1 MPDDAIGYAFNDKA
15 ATMSITVLNLTEA
28 SALLRTINKRD
39 IKDVRA
45 IDLDLALVLESGH
58 KIIISRGAVAAV
70 NSPQL
75 MLEFADGDVALG
87 DVFEKLNHIEVPADA
102 AVTVTSKEITR
113 YGIKRVVKPKVARN
127 KQDQEADKDKTD
139 EETAASPDTEEAR
152 PAEALAGNDGSG
164 GSRSGDSGGSDITAS
179 KFTSGKGSSSSL
191 AIQDVADAPADIG
204 SSKGGISWPVIAG
217 GLGLLAAAGGGG
229 GGGGG
234 GAAAPGTGSGS
245 GTGAGIAA
253 TLSGAAALGPLN
265 NATITAYDAEG
276 RVIGKAVP
284 VINGRYTL
292 VLDQSGY
299 KGLILL
305 AIRDNTPGLA
315 DNYADEASVRMTDLG
330 NTVLRAV
337 ALADGSNQVINVTAL
352 TELAALK
359 AGLGTGQTN
368 LAAAQVGATT
378 VTGANAAVSN
388 LFKVDIL
395 SGDVAPVTTTDAQG
409 AAVINPAF
417 LQSASVT
424 ARNYGIALKA
434 IANLV
439 QTNKERYADNG
450 EAIRKLADALQFTDG
465 LQSRLKWKDGTTQS
479 DLFGES
485 LNARANDPTSS
496 PKERDDARK
505 LFDQLQKLPNGS
517 SINDFLLDNHIALS
531 DPAIL
536 IKNTTP
542 GGPPWQAPANSGT
555 VILDQEALGNGGLAV
570 RAPPQSKVEVTFIGH
585 DAQGKEVRVK
595 LPVSTADSSGIAVL
609 RPNEAAIELL
619 KQMTREQPVTAQ
631 VAVSDGD
638 NSRSANNLWQGNAD
652 VRIDIKTPPGLTDF
666 ASNKIML
673 ANDSF
678 YTGGEGNDPLRTT
691 PQGNDDLLTSDAS
704 VRVVLGNAIK
714 SSERLQFA
722 VATAKSADG
731 QPIYG
736 NWIDPVGL
744 VVESVDSGGQVHY
757 LARNLVSKDGPVWVK
772 ARVVQIGAQFT
783 NGFGGS
789 RELDTPL
796 QFTLDKT
803 APVKVQ
809 LVMAEN
815 RDDGVSNS
823 DGISSQSQVT
833 LNPVAAFETGAEV
846 HLRLATAVGTSN
858 STLQV
863 VHADDTRTNVEPGTW
878 IQWKAGDRLQLI
890 GESRTFNGKAR
901 LEVRQID
908 QAGNY
913 TDSIQTFI
921 ADRSQVIEQMV
932 PLANRE
938 KAVIEAKA
946 AVVAAVQAAD
956 LATGADKAAKQTALA
971 TARTALQ
978 TAQAAREQALE
989 EARIALTKSDGSTRL
1004 ADLIGK
1010 PVDAAYL
1017 PAILRAV
1024 AATADP
1030 DKVNEAR
1037 GLTDLVDSTVVAAN
1051 QALDKAKVYGD
1062 NDSNP
1067 APTSA
1072 DFEHMG
1078 MAGTDQQGTLTLANA
1093 ALKTLPAARSNSIA
1107 AIRDIVQAAARV
1119 AALADGTAG
1128 NTTDANLPDADT
1140 YATLGVAT
1148 ALTPAAAR
1156 VLGQVIDGKALHE
1169 VATTAMIESLATA
1182 ALRVTQFAAGT
1193 NLASPLT
1200 AQDFSTLGISGV
1212 TTENVGRLAGQL
1224 RAVPQSLIDSGKV
1237 SGVVDTLAEIR
1248 AIVALDL
1255 GTLQTL
1261 MNYAQG
1267 ITPIDPATPTLAEP
1281 TLAQYAHPDLAA
1293 AGAQVTADRLPAINS
1308 ALRGVGVAGVDAWS
1322 KVAGLVKSYTLIL
1335 NAADGAA
1342 SGTPATLPTEADF
1355 QRVGV
1360 KSLQNRF
1367 PSGSGD
1373 AARSNA
1379 VKLLAQAVDRSTAA
1393 EVDTSAELDTLADIA
1408 SRIIRIA
1415 AGQPETVTADEWKRL
1430 HIGRDY
1436 TAEELR
1442 VVLPAIAGTAD
1453 DGSEVNTTATL
1464 AARASNAMGSA
1475 ERIRKYA
1482 GNEPGATEPLLE
1494 DYRNLGI
1501 TGVDD
1506 VLMVASINSVLD
1518 SATISAPDV
1527 HLPGQVQAIVTAYG
1541 RILGQI
1547 GNADGTR
1554 AQPGAPDFEVI
1565 GVTPPQSPASLALLN
1580 SALARG
1586 GKQRADIDTVSELK
1600 DLIRASDTVLHIAA
1614 GNLSDLPGTPATHAA
1629 TLQTLLAKLGVTGL
1643 QPDSMPAVLAVLKAS
1658 ADDGSGV
1665 DTLAKLQTLATS
1677 TSTAQNR
1684 IHAYADDANQP
1695 APVLA
1700 DYTGT
1705 GVTGADMVGVNALNS
1720 LLAGTRIGKA
1730 QVATPEQLQGIVDSF
1745 ARILSEA
1752 NEVSVANLDLVTDAT
1767 PGSDPLLGDYNK
1779 LGLTLWGLTDPAGP
1793 SDKTAEHLSLLNDV
1807 LHRKSRDQVDSLGKL
1822 EALGAAVAL
1831 FIDGQGV
1838 STLDAAGRQKW
1849 AEAAILLGVRNLVT
1863 SGEGENLEA
1872 LIQALRNRTASQIDT
1887 VEEIQALLEG
1897 SNGALDKI
1905 IAYASDS
1912 LLNPA
1917 PTLADY
1923 TATGITAGSGAVAI
1937 NVNNLASINASVAK
1951 LNGPDVNSRSKLRNV
1966 VQAYNLILTAAD
1978 GTAGDGSGNALQA
1991 SHYSTIGVNLA
2002 SLARSSANSAIDAD
2016 KLALLNSVVGAQ
2028 NTVGVSTPERLENLA
2043 ATVSDLIRLA
2053 RESAD
2058 DPLSAQKDSTLSL
2071 VRLQTL
2077 GLGVITNEAT
2087 RSAFL
2092 NAVQFKGNSV
2102 DPATGAPRS
2111 QDNAATHDVSGV
2123 NSVEKLAA
2131 IATSYATLLAWVNNG
2146 GTSAPTQGDYQT
2158 IGIQLP
2164 TTNPTS
2170 ALLLLNSALH
2180 AQPDASRI
2188 NTIAGLN
2195 RMALVVEQLMKAG
2208 SIGPLGGAAEG
2219 SISLTVEDLQWL
2231 GVTGV
2236 TPENLSFVLSK
2247 LQSLTDPGSVLVS
2260 LAALQTLATAA
2271 INAREHLV
2279 KLAQDNTGALATA
2292 AELEAIGLTL
2302 PVNGAGSNAEYL
2314 KLFNDALKS
2323 PAIDGSRAN
2332 TPALLQA
2339 IIGAAQH
2346 VVDSTLDHAPASPTR
2361 PIPADLIALG
2371 LPPGEVASI
2380 PAANM
2385 TLLIDAIT
2393 ARSFSNLGI
2402 DHTGTALAL
2411 PAKLSHLLGV
2421 IASVR
2426 NSAATG
2432 LASTDL
2438 SAAHLQ
2444 ELGLTLT
2451 TYNNAAGTPG
2461 HHLPAILSAIAAS
2474 GSEVGSLAALQTLAS
2489 RAASAQDK
2497 ILHYADETGS
2507 PTAPAP
2513 TAEDYRAIG
2522 LARFETDA
2530 TGARIALVSPDRVA
2544 AINAALHASGI
2555 GPDKADTPAG
2565 IKRVVTAYN
2574 AILDSANGTAGDTAV
2589 ALTGEHY
2596 RDIGVTI
2603 AGVTA
2608 PGGAGKD
2615 GAILSLFNSL
2625 IDSLSAADVATPARI
2640 EALGTTVG
2648 KLIGLAGQPRTQPVS
2663 NAPASGELARFGIQS
2678 LSDDERDAFIA
2689 VLQTKSVS
2697 DFDTLGEVQAL
2708 ATSVRAAYARVI
2720 AYAETNGGAA
2730 PTVADY
2736 QALAITGI
2744 SDNAGHRDAVNAA
2757 LATTA
2762 VKGSTV
2768 ARLNALQAVVD
2779 SYRLLL
2785 QQADGTADNT
2795 ATADLAKLEHFENIG
2810 VDMMLLKQL
2819 DGSAAGA
2826 TRNAVQLLSS
2836 LVDSRSAAAV
2846 DTPQELQ
2853 QLVSLV
2859 HKLALAEQGLDT
2871 SPLLPADFTLIGMPV
2886 SDAAVVAQIRAQLA
2900 LLPDDGSALNTWNQ
2914 LRTLLL
2920 SVTGVPTWDVV
2931 AGDDIINL
2939 AERTAGVTLSGSAG
2953 QNDVLTLFYPDGSV
2967 MKSGI
2972 TPHDAGGGKFTWSYM
2987 LTAEDWT
2994 KLGANSA
3001 DGVVRTLQLQA
3012 RNTSTGVDSIK
3023 VAHQVTIDTVAPPA
3037 SLVLTLEQDTGV
3049 SATDGITSNGK
3060 VKVSGMAAGAQWEYR
3075 IGSTGEYQAGMGDS
3089 FTVTAQGA
3097 QTASVRQFDQ
3107 AGNRSAA
3114 QTLDLNLDTQAP
3126 GAPVIALDSVGGTVN
3141 DLPVTNND
3149 TVKVSGLEPGAR
3161 LQWRL
3166 NRNDYADNPAWTDA
3180 SGTTINPI
3188 GLAPSQVRNVYL
3200 EVRQLDVAGNAGS
3213 VSRLGFTLDTSPPAA
3228 PGLSLVGARGDAA
3241 SGLFSNS
3248 GVIDIAGLEPLGRW
3262 EYSVNGGSSF
3272 VAGSGSRL
3280 TLPAGDGA
3288 KTVIVRQYDLAG
3300 NHTDSL
3306 PLAFTLDTGRP
3317 PAPTPA
3323 LRLDSGALANDGITT
3338 DGTVRIDNLE
3348 SGATWEYSLDNGTT
3362 WSMTGITGNTV
3373 SFTDNGTRRSLQVRQ
3388 TDRAGNVS
3396 DPSTKLEFTVDNTA
3410 PRTPR
3415 LALVN
3420 NSSGDE
3426 ATHLSNDGRIDVL
3439 DLDAGAS
3446 WQFSTDDGTSW
3457 TNGSGNRFTV
3467 SGDGPKR
3474 LLVRQTDA
3482 AGNTSTSSVLSME
3495 LDTTAPAKPG
3505 LPSLVA
3511 DSGRDGTDR
3520 ITSDARLQTPVASEA
3535 GLRFEYSFDGIAWSS
3550 FNQPIRGARDGGSD
3564 GLKKLKVSSI
3574 DRAGNRS
3581 VASDEFSFTLD
3592 TVAPAKLVPTLL
3604 KPVSG
3609 GSTTDGTVLIGAQEA
3624 GSVWEYSLDRGTTWQ
3639 VGTGDRIKVKGR
3651 DESGTDGVKSVQ
3663 LRQTDAAGNSSVS
3676 EVLEFNLLTKLDAP
3690 GLSVVTPVRILP
3702 DRTVLL
3708 DVGDSSVLPLGSKM
3722 VLEVSGRAGMT
3733 AIVTRDDG
3741 LEVGRLVLNAEG
3753 KGRLEV
3759 GRTLTLSGL
3768 KTVSGANTTANAVY
3782 ELVQSGDTIFR
3793 LRNTSPAYFGAE
3805 FSENGV
3811 PLVDM
3816 SKPVYRTGPADSD
3829 WYVWSAQGGGY
3840 IISRRGNSGEWYREA
3855 PSSQPAQT
3863 PEAVKNWVA
3872 VNRSASLVAEEQLH
3886 NSGASSHQRTLE
3898 GVGVVNSNGWR
3909 ETPWT
3914 YKAIQQSN
3922 PDNRSEPTEVKVR
3935 MFTTTPSALDLDA
3948 ATSGVQGNLVLPATR
3963 SELLGGLSLFA
3974 SPAAPAGNATRSIEL
3989 VFNNKSPAGNQ
4000 LISNNDLLILD
4011 GTEVRMNAAHAK
4023 VGNLTVG
4030 GVGDVSYETVVN
4042 EDRTTTLTIS
4052 KTSGGAFTGA
4062 EIRSVLSAI
4071 KLRNSLDLATGFDQ
4085 RTIDVK
4091 LIDDTGRRSFDNARV
4106 TVQVEGYGLQ
4116 VDLNDTVA
4124 GIQRTSKRYLNSEFV
4139 STGGLTEGTPFVRTV
4154 AAPTGTPE
4162 TIKLNFTG
4170 VDPINEMIYSTD
4182 AKSEIR
4188 SGGQVVYFGSIAGV
4202 YGLFW
4207 WSPHNGEV
4215 QIRKSSTANFTGE
4228 EVKRIVEGVRMV
4240 TTTRNDIE
4248 RSMEITLVGPGS
4260 ALGATSRATL
4270 VVDTRAPDLDLDAS
4284 QAGNQATV
4292 TTIVPR
4298 NQTSDGVKLF
4308 KGEVTAP
4315 VAGDTAKVVLTL
4327 PVPAGTSPAGS
4338 EKIVLSTDKRF
4349 PTTTDFNITGSIGGV
4364 DGLAIRYTAA
4374 TRELSISRQDGASLP
4389 GSQVKAILEG
4399 IRYSFPP
4406 NPDLSSGLNNEHRFE
4421 IALVDQAGNTS
4432 KGRVDMSTLRTT
4444 PASLAVSV
4452 VDGQFGYG
4460 LIKMSNVFGSSTAP
4474 LTFPA
4479 VLTKNEQAIPTLP
4492 AGFTAASLLQAIRG
4506 ISAEWGGKG
4515 VSGDGNTSIGSL
4527 KSYQMFDKL
4536 GTGTTSFSL
4545 LQQGS
4550 SLDTLGAWLR
4560 LGLKPAATAGL
4571 NNVALEMLGGFK
4583 RNGVD
4588 QYKLSPDLETGL
4600 SDVGLA
4606 NIGLLYQLSVANTSS
4621 RPVIRVRFDSSN
4633 NVAGNVIELYEG
4645 GRLVGSKTLVASD
4658 LGGGPKE
4665 VDVAVFQSLSAGKHD
4680 LEVRYTDTGG
4690 NSVNSNL
4697 SVNVAAGG
4705 APVTLSDL
4713 GVRGSKQSASEAQ
4726 SLGQSGASYAVISDA
4741 DTSFASGHGNQG
4753 PVFVGTVGG
4762 GSASDRYLVT
4772 IQMGGKVVA
4781 FEDVGAGSFA
4791 IGIPAG
4797 VLPPGYYQDLSISAT
4812 VLTPGARLG
4821 QTTSMQGLKLGWYWA
4836 AQAGTSIVGGNGN
4849 DELVLGAAADPEIVG
4864 GIRVQ
4869 TGAGDDRI
4877 TVGSFG
4883 KTSGLKATVTDFT
4896 VGMDRVKV
4904 FGQIVNPDFVKN
4916 YVTASDLNGSTQL
4929 QIDLDGAGAGKLYY
4943 HLTLQGVQYNPSTI
4957 GSIFGV

>member
-1 MPDDAIGYAFNDKA
+1 
-15 ATMSITVLNLTEA
+15 MSITVLNLTEA

-164 GSRSGDSGGSDITAS
+164 GSRSGDSGGSNITAS

-234 GAAAPGTGSGS
+234 GGAAAPGAGS

-305 AIRDNTPGLA
+305 AIRDNTPGVA

-439 QTNKERYADNG
+439 QTNKERYTDNG

-485 LNARANDPTSS
+485 LNARANDPARSQS
-496 PKERDDARK
+496 ERDQART
-505 LFDQLQKLPNGS
+505 LYDQLQKLPNGS

-570 RAPPQSKVEVTFIGH
+570 RAPPQSKVEVTFVGH

-978 TAQAAREQALE
+978 TAQAGREQALE

-1037 GLTDLVDSTVVAAN
+1037 GLTDLVDSTIVAAN

-1093 ALKTLPAARSNSIA
+1093 ALKTLPAASSNSIA

-1128 NTTDANLPDADT
+1128 NTTDANLPDAAT

-1212 TTENVGRLAGQL
+1212 TADNVARLAGQL

-1237 SGVVDTLAEIR
+1237 SGVVDTL
-1248 AIVALDL
+1248 
-1255 GTLQTL
+1255 
-1261 MNYAQG
+1261 
-1267 ITPIDPATPTLAEP
+1267 
-1281 TLAQYAHPDLAA
+1281 
-1293 AGAQVTADRLPAINS
+1293 
-1308 ALRGVGVAGVDAWS
+1308 
-1322 KVAGLVKSYTLIL
+1322 
-1335 NAADGAA
+1335 
-1342 SGTPATLPTEADF
+1342 
-1355 QRVGV
+1355 
-1360 KSLQNRF
+1360 
-1367 PSGSGD
+1367 
-1373 AARSNA
+1373 
-1379 VKLLAQAVDRSTAA
+1379 
-1393 EVDTSAELDTLADIA
+1393 
-1408 SRIIRIA
+1408 
-1415 AGQPETVTADEWKRL
+1415 
-1430 HIGRDY
+1430 
-1436 TAEELR
+1436 
-1442 VVLPAIAGTAD
+1442 
-1453 DGSEVNTTATL
+1453 
-1464 AARASNAMGSA
+1464 
-1475 ERIRKYA
+1475 
-1482 GNEPGATEPLLE
+1482 
-1494 DYRNLGI
+1494 
-1501 TGVDD
+1501 
-1506 VLMVASINSVLD
+1506 
-1518 SATISAPDV
+1518 
-1527 HLPGQVQAIVTAYG
+1527 
-1541 RILGQI
+1541 
-1547 GNADGTR
+1547 
-1554 AQPGAPDFEVI
+1554 
-1565 GVTPPQSPASLALLN
+1565 
-1580 SALARG
+1580 
-1586 GKQRADIDTVSELK
+1586 
-1600 DLIRASDTVLHIAA
+1600 
-1614 GNLSDLPGTPATHAA
+1614 
-1629 TLQTLLAKLGVTGL
+1629 
-1643 QPDSMPAVLAVLKAS
+1643 
-1658 ADDGSGV
+1658 
-1665 DTLAKLQTLATS
+1665 
-1677 TSTAQNR
+1677 
-1684 IHAYADDANQP
+1684 
-1695 APVLA
+1695 
-1700 DYTGT
+1700 
-1705 GVTGADMVGVNALNS
+1705 
-1720 LLAGTRIGKA
+1720 
-1730 QVATPEQLQGIVDSF
+1730 
-1745 ARILSEA
+1745 
-1752 NEVSVANLDLVTDAT
+1752 
-1767 PGSDPLLGDYNK
+1767 
-1779 LGLTLWGLTDPAGP
+1779 
-1793 SDKTAEHLSLLNDV
+1793 
-1807 LHRKSRDQVDSLGKL
+1807 
-1822 EALGAAVAL
+1822 
-1831 FIDGQGV
+1831 
-1838 STLDAAGRQKW
+1838 
-1849 AEAAILLGVRNLVT
+1849 
-1863 SGEGENLEA
+1863 
-1872 LIQALRNRTASQIDT
+1872 
-1887 VEEIQALLEG
+1887 
-1897 SNGALDKI
+1897 
-1905 IAYASDS
+1905 
-1912 LLNPA
+1912 
-1917 PTLADY
+1917 
-1923 TATGITAGSGAVAI
+1923 
-1937 NVNNLASINASVAK
+1937 
-1951 LNGPDVNSRSKLRNV
+1951 
-1966 VQAYNLILTAAD
+1966 
-1978 GTAGDGSGNALQA
+1978 
-1991 SHYSTIGVNLA
+1991 
-2002 SLARSSANSAIDAD
+2002 
-2016 KLALLNSVVGAQ
+2016 
-2028 NTVGVSTPERLENLA
+2028 
-2043 ATVSDLIRLA
+2043 
-2053 RESAD
+2053 
-2058 DPLSAQKDSTLSL
+2058 
-2071 VRLQTL
+2071 
-2077 GLGVITNEAT
+2077 
-2087 RSAFL
+2087 
-2092 NAVQFKGNSV
+2092 
-2102 DPATGAPRS
+2102 
-2111 QDNAATHDVSGV
+2111 
-2123 NSVEKLAA
+2123 
-2131 IATSYATLLAWVNNG
+2131 
-2146 GTSAPTQGDYQT
+2146 
-2158 IGIQLP
+2158 
-2164 TTNPTS
+2164 
-2170 ALLLLNSALH
+2170 
-2180 AQPDASRI
+2180 
-2188 NTIAGLN
+2188 
-2195 RMALVVEQLMKAG
+2195 
-2208 SIGPLGGAAEG
+2208 
-2219 SISLTVEDLQWL
+2219 
-2231 GVTGV
+2231 
-2236 TPENLSFVLSK
+2236 
-2247 LQSLTDPGSVLVS
+2247 
-2260 LAALQTLATAA
+2260 
-2271 INAREHLV
+2271 
-2279 KLAQDNTGALATA
+2279 
-2292 AELEAIGLTL
+2292 
-2302 PVNGAGSNAEYL
+2302 
-2314 KLFNDALKS
+2314 
-2323 PAIDGSRAN
+2323 
-2332 TPALLQA
+2332 
-2339 IIGAAQH
+2339 
-2346 VVDSTLDHAPASPTR
+2346 DHAPAAPSR
-2361 PIPADLIALG
+2361 PLPADLIALG
-2371 LPPGEVASI
+2371 LPPGEVASV

-2393 ARSFSNLGI
+2393 ARSFSNLGV

-2444 ELGLTLT
+2444 ELGLSLT
-2451 TYNNAAGTPG
+2451 AYNNAAGTPG

-2474 GSEVGSLAALQTLAS
+2474 GSEAGSLAALQTLAS

-2522 LARFETDA
+2522 LARLETDA
-2530 TGARIALVSPDRVA
+2530 TGARIALVSPERVA

-2555 GPDKADTPAG
+2555 GPDRADTPAG

-2608 PGGAGKD
+2608 PGGGGKD

-2625 IDSLSAADVATPARI
+2625 IDSLSAADVATPAKI
-2640 EALGTTVG
+2640 EALGATVG

-2689 VLQTKSVS
+2689 VLQTKAVS

-2836 LVDSRSAAAV
+2836 LVDSRSTAAV

-2871 SPLLPADFTLIGMPV
+2871 SPLLPADFALIGMPV

-2900 LLPDDGSALNTWNQ
+2900 LLPDDGSGLNTWNQ

-3012 RNTSTGVDSIK
+3012 RNTSTNVDSIK

-3248 GVIDIAGLEPLGRW
+3248 GMIDIAGLEPLGRW

-3317 PAPTPA
+3317 PAPTPV

-3396 DPSTKLEFTVDNTA
+3396 DPSAKLEFTVDTTP

-3520 ITSDARLQTPVASEA
+3520 ITSDSRLQTPVASEA

-3581 VASDEFSFTLD
+3581 APSDEFSFTLD

-3840 IISRRGNSGEWYREA
+3840 IISRRGDSGEWYREA

-3914 YKAIQQSN
+3914 YKAIQQSS

-4000 LISNNDLLILD
+4000 LISNNDLLVLD

-4182 AKSEIR
+4182 AKSELR

-4292 TTIVPR
+4292 NTIVPR

-4315 VAGDTAKVVLTL
+4315 VVGDTAKVVLTL

-4399 IRYSFPP
+4399 LKYSFPP

-4421 IALVDQAGNTS
+4421 ISLVDQAGNTS
-4432 KGRVDMSTLRTT
+4432 KGRVEMSTLRTT

-4474 LTFPA
+4474 LSFPA

>member
-1 MPDDAIGYAFNDKA
+1 MPENAIRHAFNDKA
-15 ATMSITVLNLTEA
+15 PPMSITVLNLTEA
-28 SALLRTINKRD
+28 SSLLRTIHKRD

-45 IDLDLALVLESGH
+45 IDLDLALVMENGH
-58 KIIISRGAVAAV
+58 KIIISRGAVAAA
-70 NSPQL
+70 NTPQL
-75 MLEFADGDVALG
+75 VLEFADGDVAIG
-87 DVFEKLNHIEVPADA
+87 DVFEKLNHIEVPPETAGTF
-102 AVTVTSKEITR
+102 TVSETKR
-113 YGIKRVVKPKVARN
+113 YGIKRVSKPKSAKN
-127 KQDQEADKDKTD
+127 DQDQESDKDNHD
-139 EETAASPDTEEAR
+139 EGAARPDHSEPG
-152 PAEALAGNDGSG
+152 PAEALGSDGGATAARTVQTVNASGAGSSSALAAQDIPEAAANSG
-164 GSRSGDSGGSDITAS
+164 GSSNA
-179 KFTSGKGSSSSL
+179 
-191 AIQDVADAPADIG
+191 
-204 SSKGGISWPVIAG
+204 GGISWPAIAG

-234 GAAAPGTGSGS
+234 GAAAAQSAPAS
-245 GTGAGIAA
+245 AA
-253 TLSGAAALGPLN
+253 AISGAAVLGPLN

-276 RVIGKAVP
+276 RVIGKATP
-284 VINGRYTL
+284 VVNGRYSM
-292 VLDQSGY
+292 VLERPGY

-305 AIRDNTPGLA
+305 AVRDNTPGVA
-315 DNYADEASVRMTDLG
+315 DNYADEATLRVTDLG
-330 NTVLRAV
+330 NTVLRAA
-337 ALADGSNQVINVTAL
+337 ALADGSNQIINVTAL
-352 TELAALK
+352 TELAALM
-359 AGLGTGQTN
+359 AGVTTGQTS
-368 LAAAQVGATT
+368 LAAAKVGAAM
-378 VTGANAAVSN
+378 VSGANTAISN
-388 LFKVDIL
+388 LFKVNIIA
-395 SGDVAPVTTTDAQG
+395 GDVVAVTTIDAQG
-409 AAVINPAF
+409 AAVINPEFAR
-417 LQSASVT
+417 STSVT
-424 ARNYGIALKA
+424 ARNYGIALKSISNLTPTDPVRYGNHDSA
-434 IANLV
+434 I
-439 QTNKERYADNG
+439 K
-450 EAIRKLADALQFTDG
+450 KLADSLQFTDA
-465 LQSRLKWKDGTTQS
+465 LLTRLKWSDSTTQS
-479 DLFGES
+479 DLFGER
-485 LNARANDPTSS
+485 LNARANDPALTAA
-496 PKERDDARK
+496 ERQQART
-505 LFDQLQKLPNGS
+505 LYEQLQNLPNGG
-517 SINDFLLDNHIALS
+517 NVTEYLLQSHVAVLE
-531 DPAIL
+531 PTIL

-542 GGPPWQAPANSGT
+542 DGPQWRAPSAGNPL
-555 VILDQEALGNGGLAV
+555 ILDQNEVANGGLAV

-585 DAQGKEVRVK
+585 NAQGQEVRVT
-595 LPVSTADSSGIAVL
+595 LPPTVADGNGIAVL
-609 RPNEAAIELL
+609 RPTDAALNL
-619 KQMTREQPVTAQ
+619 FKQMTRERPVSAQ
-631 VAVSDGD
+631 VAVTDGD
-638 NSRSANNLWQGNAD
+638 NSRSNAEVWKTNAD
-652 VRIDIKTPPGLTDF
+652 VRIDLNTPPGLTDF

-673 ANDSF
+673 VNDSF

-691 PQGNDDLLTSDAS
+691 PQGNDDLLTSDPS
-704 VRVVLGNAIK
+704 VRVVLANAIK
-714 SSERLQFA
+714 QTERLQFA
-722 VATAKSADG
+722 VATTKGADG

-736 NWIDPVGL
+736 NWIDPAGL
-744 VVESVDSGGQVHY
+744 AVERIDSGGQVHY
-757 LARNLVSKDGPVWVK
+757 LAPNLVNTDGQVWVK

-783 NGFGGS
+783 NGFGGA

-809 LVMAEN
+809 LAMAEN
-815 RDDGVSNS
+815 RDDGVSTS
-823 DGISSQSQVT
+823 DGISRQSQVT
-833 LNPVAAFETGAEV
+833 LDSVAAFETGAEV
-846 HLRLATAVGTSN
+846 HLRLATAAGTSN
-858 STLQV
+858 TTLQV
-863 VHADDTRTNVEPGTW
+863 LRTDGTRVAIEPGTW
-878 IQWKAGDRLQLI
+878 IRWSAGDKLQLI
-890 GESRTFNGKAR
+890 GESGTFNGKAR

-913 TDSIQTFI
+913 TDSVQTFI
-921 ADRSQVIEQMV
+921 ADRSQVIEQTV

-956 LATGADKAAKQTALA
+956 LATGADKAAKQAALTA
-971 TARTALQ
+971 ARTALQ
-978 TAQAAREQALE
+978 AAQTEREQALDQ
-989 EARIALTKSDGSTRL
+989 ARIALTKSDGSTRL

-1037 GLTDLVDSTVVAAN
+1037 GLTALVDSTIAAAN
-1051 QALDKAKVYGD
+1051 QALEKARIYGD

-1067 APTSA
+1067 APSSA

-1078 MAGTDQQGTLTLANA
+1078 IAGTEQQGTLTLANA
-1093 ALKTLPAARSNSIA
+1093 ALKTLPAARSDSIA
-1107 AIRDIVQAAARV
+1107 AIRNIVDAAARV
-1119 AALADGTAG
+1119 AALADGLSG
-1128 NTTDANLPDADT
+1128 NATDANLPDAAT

-1169 VATTAMIESLATA
+1169 VATTGLIESIAGA
-1182 ALRVTQFAAGT
+1182 ALRVTQFAAGI
-1193 NLASPLT
+1193 NLSAPLT
-1200 AQDFSTLGISGV
+1200 AQDFSALGISGV
-1212 TTENVGRLAGQL
+1212 TADNVGRLADQL
-1224 RAVPQSLIDSGKV
+1224 RAVPPSLIASGKV
-1237 SGVVDTLAEIR
+1237 SGVVDTLDEIR

-1261 MNYAQG
+1261 MNYAQN
-1267 ITPIDPATPTLAEP
+1267 ITPIDPANTTLTEP

-1308 ALRGVGVAGVDAWS
+1308 ALRGVGVTGVDTWS

-1342 SGTPATLPTEADF
+1342 NGTPATLPTEADF
-1355 QRVGV
+1355 QHVGV

-1379 VKLLAQAVDRSTAA
+1379 VKLLAQVVDRSTAA
-1393 EVDTSAELDTLADIA
+1393 EVDTSAKLDTLADIA

-1436 TAEELR
+1436 TAEALR

-1453 DGSEVNTTATL
+1453 DGSAVNTPATL
-1464 AARASNAMGSA
+1464 AVLANEALGSA
-1475 ERIRKYA
+1475 ERIRQYA
-1482 GNEPGATEPLLE
+1482 GNEPGATEPLQE

-1506 VLMVASINSVLD
+1506 VLTVASINSVLA

-1527 HLPGQVQAIVTAYG
+1527 HLPGQIQAIVTAYA
-1541 RILGQI
+1541 RILGQV
-1547 GNADGTR
+1547 GNADGAR
-1554 AQPGAPDFEVI
+1554 ALPGAHDFELI
-1565 GVTPPQSPASLALLN
+1565 GVTPPQSPASLSLLN

-1586 GKQRADIDTVSELK
+1586 GKQRTDIDTVSELT

-1614 GNLSDLPGTPATHAA
+1614 GNLSDLPGAPATHAA
-1629 TLQTLLAKLGVTGL
+1629 TLQTLLTKLGVTGL

-1658 ADDGSGV
+1658 ADDGGGV
-1665 DTLAKLQTLATS
+1665 DTLAKLQTLVTN

-1684 IHAYADDANQP
+1684 IHAYADDASQP
-1695 APVLA
+1695 APGLA
-1700 DYTGT
+1700 DYAGT
-1705 GVTGADMVGVNALNS
+1705 GVTGADVVGANALNS
-1720 LLAGTRIGKA
+1720 LLAGTRIGKT

-1752 NEVSVANLDLVTDAT
+1752 NEVPGANLDVVPDAT
-1767 PGSDPLLGDYNK
+1767 PGNDPLLGDYSK

-1793 SDKTAEHLSLLNDV
+1793 SDKTTEHLSLLNDV

-1831 FIDGQGV
+1831 FIDNHGV
-1838 STLDAAGRQKW
+1838 SALDAAGRQKW
-1849 AEAAILLGVRNLVT
+1849 ADAAALLGVRNLVT

-1872 LIQALRNRTASQIDT
+1872 LIQALRTRTANQIDT

-1897 SNGALDKI
+1897 SNGALSKI
-1905 IAYASDS
+1905 IAYATDS

-1917 PTLADY
+1917 PTLEDY
-1923 TATGITAGSGAVAI
+1923 TATGITAGSNAVSV

-1951 LNGPDVNSRSKLRNV
+1951 LNGPDVNSRSKLGNV
-1966 VQAYNLILTAAD
+1966 VQAYNLILAAAD

-1991 SHYSTIGVNLA
+1991 SHYTTIGVNLA
-2002 SLARSSANSAIDAD
+2002 SLARSSANSATDAD
-2016 KLALLNSVVGAQ
+2016 KLALFNSVVGARNQ
-2028 NTVGVSTPERLENLA
+2028 IDVSTPERLESLA

-2053 RESAD
+2053 RESVD

-2071 VRLQTL
+2071 ARLQAL
-2077 GLGVITNEAT
+2077 GLGAITNEAT

-2092 NAVQFKGNSV
+2092 NAVQFKGNRV
-2102 DPATGAPRS
+2102 DPVTWAPRS
-2111 QDNAATHDVSGV
+2111 EDNVATHDVSGV
-2123 NSVEKLAA
+2123 NSVETLAA
-2131 IATSYATLLAWVNNG
+2131 MATSYATLLGWINNG
-2146 GTSAPTQGDYQT
+2146 STSAPTQADYQNV
-2158 IGIQLP
+2158 GIQLP

-2208 SIGPLGGAAEG
+2208 SIGPLGGGIA
-2219 SISLTVEDLQWL
+2219 LTVEDLQWL

-2236 TPENLSFVLSK
+2236 TSDNLGFVLSK

-2260 LAALQTLATAA
+2260 LAALQSLATAA

-2292 AELEAIGLTL
+2292 ADLDAIGLTL

-2332 TPALLQA
+2332 TPTLLQA
-2339 IIGAAQH
+2339 IIGAAQR
-2346 VVDSTLDHAPASPTR
+2346 VVDSTLGHAPASATHPNPT
-2361 PIPADLIALG
+2361 DLIALG
-2371 LPPGEVASI
+2371 LPPGEVARV
-2380 PAANM
+2380 PAADM

-2393 ARSFSNLGI
+2393 ARSFSNLGV

-2438 SAAHLQ
+2438 SAAHLE
-2444 ELGLTLT
+2444 ELGLTLSA
-2451 TYNNAAGTPG
+2451 YNNAAGTPG

-2474 GSEVGSLAALQTLAS
+2474 RSNGSEVGSLAALQTLVT

-2497 ILHYADETGS
+2497 ILHYADEAGS
-2507 PTAPAP
+2507 PTADAP

-2522 LARFETDA
+2522 LVRPETDA
-2530 TGARIALVSPDRVA
+2530 SGTRIALVSPDRVA

-2555 GPDKADTPAG
+2555 GPDRADTPAG

-2574 AILDSANGTAGDTAV
+2574 AILDSANGTAGDTTV

-2608 PGGAGKD
+2608 PSGGGRD

-2640 EALGTTVG
+2640 EALGATVG

-2689 VLQTKSVS
+2689 VLQTKALT
-2697 DFDTLGEVQAL
+2697 DFDTLGEVQTL

-2720 AYAETNGGAA
+2720 AYAETNGGAV
-2730 PTVADY
+2730 PTLADY

-2744 SDNAGHRDAVNAA
+2744 SDNAGHREAVNAA
-2757 LATTA
+2757 LATSA

-2768 ARLNALQAVVD
+2768 AKLNFLQAVVD

-2810 VDMMLLKQL
+2810 VDMTLLKQL
-2819 DGSAAGA
+2819 DATAAGA
-2826 TRNAVQLLSS
+2826 SGNAIQLLSS
-2836 LVDSRSAAAV
+2836 LVDSRRATAV

-2853 QLVSLV
+2853 QLVSVV
-2859 HKLALAEQGLDT
+2859 HKLALAAQGLDT
-2871 SPLLPADFTLIGMPV
+2871 SPLQAADFALIGLPV
-2886 SDAAVVAQIRAQLA
+2886 NDAAVVAQIRAQLA
-2900 LLPDDGSALNTWNQ
+2900 LLPDDGSGLNTWSQ

-2939 AERTAGVTLSGSAG
+2939 AERTAGVTFSGSAG
-2953 QNDVLTLFYPDGSV
+2953 QNDVLTLFYPDSTV

-2972 TPHDAGGGKFTWSYM
+2972 APRDAGGGRFTWSYT

-2994 KLGANSA
+2994 RLGANSA
-3001 DGVVRTLQLQA
+3001 DGVERILQLQA
-3012 RNTSTGVDSIK
+3012 RNTSTSVDSIK
-3023 VAHQVTIDTVAPPA
+3023 VAHRVTIDTVAPPA
-3037 SLVLTLEQDTGV
+3037 NLVVTLEQDTGI

-3060 VKVSGMAAGAQWEYR
+3060 VKVTGVAADAQWEYR
-3075 IGSTGEYQAGMGDS
+3075 IGSAGDYQAGMGDS

-3097 QTASVRQFDQ
+3097 QTVSVRQFDR

-3114 QTLDLNLDTQAP
+3114 QTLNLTLDTQAP
-3126 GAPVIALDSVGGTVN
+3126 EAPVIALNSVGGTVN

-3166 NRNDYADNPAWTDA
+3166 NRNDYTDNPAWIDA
-3180 SGTTINPI
+3180 SDTTINPI
-3188 GLAPSQVRNVYL
+3188 GLAANQVRNVYL
-3200 EVRQLDVAGNAGS
+3200 EMRQLDVAGNAGS
-3213 VSRLGFTLDTSPPAA
+3213 VSRLGFTLDTTPPPA
-3228 PGLSLVGARGDAA
+3228 PGLTLVGARGDAA
-3241 SGLFSNS
+3241 SGLFSNT
-3248 GVIDIAGLEPLGRW
+3248 GVIDIASLEPLGRW
-3262 EYSVNGGSSF
+3262 EYSVNGGTTF

-3317 PAPTPA
+3317 AAPTPV

-3348 SGATWEYSLDNGTT
+3348 PGATWEYSLDNGTT
-3362 WSMTGITGNTV
+3362 WSTTGITGNTV
-3373 SFTDNGTRRSLQVRQ
+3373 NFTDNGTRRSLQVRQ

-3396 DPSTKLEFTVDNTA
+3396 DPSAKLDFTVDTTP

-3439 DLDAGAS
+3439 DLDAGTV
-3446 WQFSTDDGTSW
+3446 WEFSTDGGTSW

-3467 SGDGPKR
+3467 SGDGAKR
-3474 LLVRQTDA
+3474 LQVRQTDA
-3482 AGNTSTSSVLSME
+3482 AGNTSTSSVLSMQ

-3511 DSGRDGTDR
+3511 DTGRDGTDR
-3520 ITSDARLQTPVASEA
+3520 ITSDARLQPPAASEA
-3535 GLRFEYSFDGIAWSS
+3535 GLRFEYSFDGIAWNS
-3550 FNQPIRGARDGGSD
+3550 FNQSIRGTRDGGSD
-3564 GLKKLKVSSI
+3564 GVKTLKVSSI

-3581 VASDEFSFTLD
+3581 VASDDFSFTLD

-3609 GSTTDGTVLIGAQEA
+3609 GSTIDGTVLIGTQET
-3624 GSVWEYSLDRGTTWQ
+3624 GSVWEYSLDRGATWT
-3639 VGTGDRIKVKGR
+3639 VGTGDRFKIKGR
-3651 DESGTDGVKSVQ
+3651 DEGGTDGVKSVQ

-3690 GLSVVTPVRILP
+3690 GLSVVAPLRILP

-3741 LEVGRLVLNAEG
+3741 REVGRVVLDATG

-3768 KTVSGANTTANAVY
+3768 KTVSGADTTANAVY
-3782 ELVQSGDTIFR
+3782 ELVQSGDTIIK

-3805 FSENGV
+3805 FSDNGV

-3863 PEAVKNWVA
+3863 PESVKSWVA
-3872 VNRSASLVAEEQLH
+3872 VNRSASLVAEEQFR

-3914 YKAIQQSN
+3914 YKAIQQSS

-3935 MFTTTPSALDLDA
+3935 MFTTNPPALDLDA

-3974 SPAAPAGNATRSIEL
+3974 SSAAPAGNTTRSMEL
-3989 VFNNKSPAGNQ
+3989 VLNNKSAANNRP
-4000 LISNNDLLILD
+4000 ISNNDLLVLD
-4011 GTEVRMNAAHAK
+4011 GTEVRMDVSRAR
-4023 VGNLTVG
+4023 VDNLSVG
-4030 GVGDVSYETVVN
+4030 GVGGVSYETVVN
-4042 EDRTTTLTIS
+4042 ADQTTTLTIS

-4062 EIRSVLSAI
+4062 EVRNVLAAI

-4116 VDLNDTVA
+4116 VDLNNEVA
-4124 GIQRTSKRYLNSEFV
+4124 GIQRSSKRYLNNEFV
-4139 STGGLTEGTPFVRTV
+4139 STSGLTEGTPFARNI

-4162 TIKLNFTG
+4162 GIVLKFSG
-4170 VDPINEMIYSTD
+4170 VHPINEMFYSSD
-4182 AKSEIR
+4182 ATVATP
-4188 SGGQVVYFGSIAGV
+4188 SGGVQTYFGSIAGV
-4202 YGLFW
+4202 YGLLW
-4207 WSPHNGEV
+4207 WSPREGEV
-4215 QIRKSSTANFTGE
+4215 QIRKTSTANFTGE
-4228 EVKRIVEGVRMV
+4228 EVKRIVEGVRLV

-4248 RSMEITLVGPGS
+4248 RSMEITLVGPGT
-4260 ALGATSRATL
+4260 AFGATSRATL

-4284 QAGNQATV
+4284 QAGNQTTV
-4292 TTIVPR
+4292 NTIVPR
-4298 NQTSDGVKLF
+4298 NQAIDGVKLF
-4308 KGEVTAP
+4308 KGDVTAP
-4315 VAGDTAKVVLTL
+4315 LAGDTAKVVLTL

-4338 EKIVLSTDKRF
+4338 EKIVLNADKRL
-4349 PTTTDFNITGSIGGV
+4349 PTTIDFNITSSIGGV

-4389 GSQVKAILEG
+4389 GIQVKAILEG

-4432 KGRVDMSTLRTT
+4432 KGRVDMSTLRTI

-4460 LIKMSNVFGSSTAP
+4460 LIKMSNVFGSSAAP
-4474 LTFPA
+4474 LSFPA
-4479 VLTKNEQAIPTLP
+4479 VLTRSEEAIPTLP

-4560 LGLKPAATAGL
+4560 LGLKPAGAAGL
-4571 NNVALEMLGGFK
+4571 NNVTLEMLGGFK
-4583 RNGVD
+4583 RNSVD
-4588 QYKLSPDLETGL
+4588 QYKVSPDLETGL

-4606 NIGLLYQLSVANTSS
+4606 NIGLLYQLSVVNTSS
-4621 RPVIRVRFDSSN
+4621 RPVLRVRFDSSH
-4633 NVAGNVIELYEG
+4633 NVPGNVIELYEG
-4645 GRLVGSKTLVASD
+4645 GRLVGSKTLTASD

-4665 VDVAVFQSLSAGKHD
+4665 VDVTVFQSLSAGKHD
-4680 LEVRYTDTGG
+4680 LEIRYTDTGG
-4690 NSVNSNL
+4690 NAVSSNL
-4697 SVNVAAGG
+4697 SLDVTAGG
-4705 APVTLSDL
+4705 APVTLTDL
-4713 GVRGSKQSASEAQ
+4713 AVRGNKQSAAEAQ
-4726 SLGQSGASYAVISDA
+4726 SLGQSGTSYAVISDA
-4741 DTSFASGHGNQG
+4741 DTSFASGHGNLG
-4753 PVFVGTVGG
+4753 PVFVGKVGG
-4762 GSASDRYLVT
+4762 GDAADRYLVT

-4781 FEDVGAGSFA
+4781 FEDVGAGSFS

-4797 VLPPGYYQDLSISAT
+4797 ILPPGYYQDLSISAT
-4812 VLTPGARLG
+4812 VLTAGARLG

-4836 AQAGTSIVGGNGN
+4836 AQAGTAIVGGNGN
-4849 DELVLGAAADPEIVG
+4849 DELVLGAAADPEAPG
-4864 GIRVQ
+4864 GILVQ

-4883 KTSGLKATVTDFT
+4883 KTSALRATVTDFT
-4896 VGMDRVKV
+4896 IGMDRVKV
-4904 FGQIVNPDFVKN
+4904 FDQIVNQDFVKN
-4916 YVTASDLNGSTQL
+4916 FVTASDLNGSTQL
-4929 QIDLDGAGAGKLYY
+4929 QIDLDGAGAGRLYY

>member
-139 EETAASPDTEEAR
+139 EETAASPDTDEAR
-152 PAEALAGNDGSG
+152 PAETLAGNDGSG
-164 GSRSGDSGGSDITAS
+164 GSRSGDSGGSDLTAR
-179 KFTSGKGSSSSL
+179 KFTSGKGSNSSL

-234 GAAAPGTGSGS
+234 GSAAGSGNGS
-245 GTGAGIAA
+245 GAGAGVAA

-305 AIRDNTPGLA
+305 AIRDNTPGVA

-337 ALADGSNQVINVTAL
+337 ALADGSNQIINVTAL

-485 LNARANDPTSS
+485 LNARANDPARSQG
-496 PKERDDARK
+496 ERDQARR
-505 LFDQLQKLPNGS
+505 LYDQLQKLPNGS

-555 VILDQEALGNGGLAV
+555 VILNQEALGNGGLAV

-619 KQMTREQPVTAQ
+619 KQVTREQPVTAQ

-722 VATAKSADG
+722 VATAKGADG

-744 VVESVDSGGQVHY
+744 AVERIDSGGQVHY
-757 LARNLVSKDGPVWVK
+757 LARNLVSTDGPVWVK

-789 RELDTPL
+789 RELDNPL

-803 APVKVQ
+803 APIKVQ

-1037 GLTDLVDSTVVAAN
+1037 GLTALVDSTIVAAN

-1093 ALKTLPAARSNSIA
+1093 ALKTLPAALSNSIA

-1128 NTTDANLPDADT
+1128 NTTDANLPDAAT

-1193 NLASPLT
+1193 NLAVPLT

-1212 TTENVGRLAGQL
+1212 TAENVGRLAGQL

-1237 SGVVDTLAEIR
+1237 SDVVDTLAELR

-1267 ITPIDPATPTLAEP
+1267 ITPIDPANPALTEP
-1281 TLAQYAHPDLAA
+1281 TLAQYAHPDLVA

-1322 KVAGLVKSYTLIL
+1322 KVAGLVKSYTVIL

-1342 SGTPATLPTEADF
+1342 NGTPATLPTEADF

-1430 HIGRDY
+1430 HIGRDF

-1453 DGSEVNTTATL
+1453 DGSEVNTPATL
-1464 AARASNAMGSA
+1464 AARSSNALGSA

-1506 VLMVASINSVLD
+1506 GLMVASINSVLD

-1554 AQPGAPDFEVI
+1554 AQPGASDFEVI

-1629 TLQTLLAKLGVTGL
+1629 TLQPLLAKLGVTGL
-1643 QPDSMPAVLAVLKAS
+1643 QPESMPAVLAVLKAS

-1705 GVTGADMVGVNALNS
+1705 GVTGADRVGVNALNS

-2002 SLARSSANSAIDAD
+2002 SLARSSADSTTDAD
-2016 KLALLNSVVGAQ
+2016 KLALFNSVVGAQ
-2028 NTVGVSTPERLENLA
+2028 NTVGVSTPERLESLA

-2071 VRLQTL
+2071 ARLQTL
-2077 GLGVITNEAT
+2077 GLGAITNEAT

-2236 TPENLSFVLSK
+2236 SSDNLGFVLSK

-2279 KLAQDNTGALATA
+2279 KLAQDNAGALATA

-2339 IIGAAQH
+2339 IIRAAQR
-2346 VVDSTLDHAPASPTR
+2346 VVDSTLDHAPAAPSR
-2361 PIPADLIALG
+2361 PLPADLIALG
-2371 LPPGEVASI
+2371 LPPGDVTSV

-2393 ARSFSNLGI
+2393 ARSFSNLGV

-2411 PAKLSHLLGV
+2411 PAKLSHLLSV

-2522 LARFETDA
+2522 LARLETDA
-2530 TGARIALVSPDRVA
+2530 TGARIALVSPERVA

-2555 GPDKADTPAG
+2555 GPDRADTPAG

-2608 PGGAGKD
+2608 PSGGGRD

-2640 EALGTTVG
+2640 EALGATVG

-2689 VLQTKSVS
+2689 VLQTKTVS

-2762 VKGSTV
+2762 VKGNTI

-2810 VDMMLLKQL
+2810 VDMALLKQL

-2826 TRNAVQLLSS
+2826 S
-2836 LVDSRSAAAV
+2836 
-2846 DTPQELQ
+2846 
-2853 QLVSLV
+2853 
-2859 HKLALAEQGLDT
+2859 
-2871 SPLLPADFTLIGMPV
+2871 
-2886 SDAAVVAQIRAQLA
+2886 
-2900 LLPDDGSALNTWNQ
+2900 
-2914 LRTLLL
+2914 
-2920 SVTGVPTWDVV
+2920 
-2931 AGDDIINL
+2931 
-2939 AERTAGVTLSGSAG
+2939 
-2953 QNDVLTLFYPDGSV
+2953 
-2967 MKSGI
+2967 
-2972 TPHDAGGGKFTWSYM
+2972 
-2987 LTAEDWT
+2987 
-2994 KLGANSA
+2994 
-3001 DGVVRTLQLQA
+3001 
-3012 RNTSTGVDSIK
+3012 
-3023 VAHQVTIDTVAPPA
+3023 
-3037 SLVLTLEQDTGV
+3037 
-3049 SATDGITSNGK
+3049 
-3060 VKVSGMAAGAQWEYR
+3060 
-3075 IGSTGEYQAGMGDS
+3075 
-3089 FTVTAQGA
+3089 
-3097 QTASVRQFDQ
+3097 
-3107 AGNRSAA
+3107 
-3114 QTLDLNLDTQAP
+3114 
-3126 GAPVIALDSVGGTVN
+3126 
-3141 DLPVTNND
+3141 
-3149 TVKVSGLEPGAR
+3149 
-3161 LQWRL
+3161 
-3166 NRNDYADNPAWTDA
+3166 
-3180 SGTTINPI
+3180 
-3188 GLAPSQVRNVYL
+3188 
-3200 EVRQLDVAGNAGS
+3200 
-3213 VSRLGFTLDTSPPAA
+3213 
-3228 PGLSLVGARGDAA
+3228 
-3241 SGLFSNS
+3241 
-3248 GVIDIAGLEPLGRW
+3248 
-3262 EYSVNGGSSF
+3262 
-3272 VAGSGSRL
+3272 
-3280 TLPAGDGA
+3280 
-3288 KTVIVRQYDLAG
+3288 
-3300 NHTDSL
+3300 
-3306 PLAFTLDTGRP
+3306 
-3317 PAPTPA
+3317 
-3323 LRLDSGALANDGITT
+3323 
-3338 DGTVRIDNLE
+3338 
-3348 SGATWEYSLDNGTT
+3348 
-3362 WSMTGITGNTV
+3362 
-3373 SFTDNGTRRSLQVRQ
+3373 
-3388 TDRAGNVS
+3388 
-3396 DPSTKLEFTVDNTA
+3396 
-3410 PRTPR
+3410 
-3415 LALVN
+3415 
-3420 NSSGDE
+3420 
-3426 ATHLSNDGRIDVL
+3426 
-3439 DLDAGAS
+3439 
-3446 WQFSTDDGTSW
+3446 
-3457 TNGSGNRFTV
+3457 
-3467 SGDGPKR
+3467 
-3474 LLVRQTDA
+3474 
-3482 AGNTSTSSVLSME
+3482 
-3495 LDTTAPAKPG
+3495 
-3505 LPSLVA
+3505 
-3511 DSGRDGTDR
+3511 
-3520 ITSDARLQTPVASEA
+3520 
-3535 GLRFEYSFDGIAWSS
+3535 
-3550 FNQPIRGARDGGSD
+3550 
-3564 GLKKLKVSSI
+3564 
-3574 DRAGNRS
+3574 
-3581 VASDEFSFTLD
+3581 
-3592 TVAPAKLVPTLL
+3592 
-3604 KPVSG
+3604 
-3609 GSTTDGTVLIGAQEA
+3609 
-3624 GSVWEYSLDRGTTWQ
+3624 
-3639 VGTGDRIKVKGR
+3639 
-3651 DESGTDGVKSVQ
+3651 
-3663 LRQTDAAGNSSVS
+3663 
-3676 EVLEFNLLTKLDAP
+3676 
-3690 GLSVVTPVRILP
+3690 
-3702 DRTVLL
+3702 
-3708 DVGDSSVLPLGSKM
+3708 
-3722 VLEVSGRAGMT
+3722 
-3733 AIVTRDDG
+3733 
-3741 LEVGRLVLNAEG
+3741 
-3753 KGRLEV
+3753 
-3759 GRTLTLSGL
+3759 
-3768 KTVSGANTTANAVY
+3768 
-3782 ELVQSGDTIFR
+3782 
-3793 LRNTSPAYFGAE
+3793 
-3805 FSENGV
+3805 
-3811 PLVDM
+3811 
-3816 SKPVYRTGPADSD
+3816 
-3829 WYVWSAQGGGY
+3829 
-3840 IISRRGNSGEWYREA
+3840 
-3855 PSSQPAQT
+3855 
-3863 PEAVKNWVA
+3863 
-3872 VNRSASLVAEEQLH
+3872 
-3886 NSGASSHQRTLE
+3886 
-3898 GVGVVNSNGWR
+3898 
-3909 ETPWT
+3909 
-3914 YKAIQQSN
+3914 
-3922 PDNRSEPTEVKVR
+3922 
-3935 MFTTTPSALDLDA
+3935 
-3948 ATSGVQGNLVLPATR
+3948 
-3963 SELLGGLSLFA
+3963 
-3974 SPAAPAGNATRSIEL
+3974 
-3989 VFNNKSPAGNQ
+3989 
-4000 LISNNDLLILD
+4000 
-4011 GTEVRMNAAHAK
+4011 
-4023 VGNLTVG
+4023 
-4030 GVGDVSYETVVN
+4030 
-4042 EDRTTTLTIS
+4042 
-4052 KTSGGAFTGA
+4052 
-4062 EIRSVLSAI
+4062 
-4071 KLRNSLDLATGFDQ
+4071 
-4085 RTIDVK
+4085 
-4091 LIDDTGRRSFDNARV
+4091 
-4106 TVQVEGYGLQ
+4106 
-4116 VDLNDTVA
+4116 
-4124 GIQRTSKRYLNSEFV
+4124 
-4139 STGGLTEGTPFVRTV
+4139 
-4154 AAPTGTPE
+4154 
-4162 TIKLNFTG
+4162 
-4170 VDPINEMIYSTD
+4170 
-4182 AKSEIR
+4182 
-4188 SGGQVVYFGSIAGV
+4188 
-4202 YGLFW
+4202 
-4207 WSPHNGEV
+4207 
-4215 QIRKSSTANFTGE
+4215 
-4228 EVKRIVEGVRMV
+4228 
-4240 TTTRNDIE
+4240 
-4248 RSMEITLVGPGS
+4248 
-4260 ALGATSRATL
+4260 
-4270 VVDTRAPDLDLDAS
+4270 
-4284 QAGNQATV
+4284 
-4292 TTIVPR
+4292 
-4298 NQTSDGVKLF
+4298 
-4308 KGEVTAP
+4308 
-4315 VAGDTAKVVLTL
+4315 
-4327 PVPAGTSPAGS
+4327 
-4338 EKIVLSTDKRF
+4338 
-4349 PTTTDFNITGSIGGV
+4349 
-4364 DGLAIRYTAA
+4364 
-4374 TRELSISRQDGASLP
+4374 
-4389 GSQVKAILEG
+4389 
-4399 IRYSFPP
+4399 
-4406 NPDLSSGLNNEHRFE
+4406 
-4421 IALVDQAGNTS
+4421 
-4432 KGRVDMSTLRTT
+4432 
-4444 PASLAVSV
+4444 
-4452 VDGQFGYG
+4452 
-4460 LIKMSNVFGSSTAP
+4460 
-4474 LTFPA
+4474 FPA
-4479 VLTKNEQAIPTLP
+4479 VLTKSEEAIPTLP

-4536 GTGTTSFSL
+4536 GSGATSFSL

-4560 LGLKPAATAGL
+4560 LGLKPATAGGRD
-4571 NNVALEMLGGFK
+4571 NVTLEMLGGFK

-4588 QYKLSPDLETGL
+4588 QHKVQPDLETGL

-4665 VDVAVFQSLSAGKHD
+4665 VDVAVFQSLSAGRHD

-4781 FEDVGAGSFA
+4781 FEDVGAGSFS

-4849 DELVLGAAADPEIVG
+4849 DELVVGAAADPEATG
-4864 GIRVQ
+4864 GILVQ

-4883 KTSGLKATVTDFT
+4883 KTSALRATVTDFT

-4904 FGQIVNPDFVKN
+4904 FGQIVNQDFVKN
-4916 YVTASDLNGSTQL
+4916 FVTASDLNGSTQL
-4929 QIDLDGAGAGKLYY
+4929 QIDLDGAGAGRLYY

>member
-139 EETAASPDTEEAR
+139 EETAASPDTDEAR

-164 GSRSGDSGGSDITAS
+164 GSRSGDSGGSDLTAR

-234 GAAAPGTGSGS
+234 GGAAASGAGSGS
-245 GTGAGIAA
+245 GAGIAA

-305 AIRDNTPGLA
+305 AIRDNTPGVA

-337 ALADGSNQVINVTAL
+337 ALADGSNQIINVTAL

-485 LNARANDPTSS
+485 LNARANDPARSQS
-496 PKERDDARK
+496 ERDQART
-505 LFDQLQKLPNGS
+505 LYDQLQKLPNGS

-542 GGPPWQAPANSGT
+542 GGPPWQAPASSGT
-555 VILDQEALGNGGLAV
+555 VILNQEALGNGGLAV

-619 KQMTREQPVTAQ
+619 KQVTREQPVTAQ

-744 VVESVDSGGQVHY
+744 AVDRIDSGGQVHY
-757 LARNLVSKDGPVWVK
+757 LARNLVSTDGPVWVK

-858 STLQV
+858 TTLQV
-863 VHADDTRTNVEPGTW
+863 LRADSTRIPVDPGTW

-921 ADRSQVIEQMV
+921 ADRSLVIEQTV

-1037 GLTDLVDSTVVAAN
+1037 GLTALVDSTIVAAN

-1078 MAGTDQQGTLTLANA
+1078 MAA
-1093 ALKTLPAARSNSIA
+1093 
-1107 AIRDIVQAAARV
+1107 
-1119 AALADGTAG
+1119 
-1128 NTTDANLPDADT
+1128 
-1140 YATLGVAT
+1140 
-1148 ALTPAAAR
+1148 
-1156 VLGQVIDGKALHE
+1156 
-1169 VATTAMIESLATA
+1169 
-1182 ALRVTQFAAGT
+1182 
-1193 NLASPLT
+1193 
-1200 AQDFSTLGISGV
+1200 
-1212 TTENVGRLAGQL
+1212 QL

-1267 ITPIDPATPTLAEP
+1267 ITPIDPAIPALTEP
-1281 TLAQYAHPDLAA
+1281 TLAQYDHPDLVA

-1322 KVAGLVKSYTLIL
+1322 KVAGLVKSYTVIL

-1342 SGTPATLPTEADF
+1342 NGTPATLPTEADF

-1453 DGSEVNTTATL
+1453 DGSEVNTPSTL

-1482 GNEPGATEPLLE
+1482 GNESGATEPLLE

-1506 VLMVASINSVLD
+1506 VLMVASINSVLE

-1541 RILGQI
+1541 KILGQI
-1547 GNADGTR
+1547 GNADATR
-1554 AQPGAPDFEVI
+1554 PQPGTHDFEVI
-1565 GVTPPQSPASLALLN
+1565 GVTPPQSSASLALLN

-1614 GNLSDLPGTPATHAA
+1614 GNLSDLAGAPATHAA

-1643 QPDSMPAVLAVLKAS
+1643 QPDSMPAVLTMLKAS

-1695 APVLA
+1695 APVL
-1700 DYTGT
+1700 
-1705 GVTGADMVGVNALNS
+1705 
-1720 LLAGTRIGKA
+1720 
-1730 QVATPEQLQGIVDSF
+1730 
-1745 ARILSEA
+1745 
-1752 NEVSVANLDLVTDAT
+1752 
-1767 PGSDPLLGDYNK
+1767 
-1779 LGLTLWGLTDPAGP
+1779 
-1793 SDKTAEHLSLLNDV
+1793 
-1807 LHRKSRDQVDSLGKL
+1807 
-1822 EALGAAVAL
+1822 
-1831 FIDGQGV
+1831 
-1838 STLDAAGRQKW
+1838 
-1849 AEAAILLGVRNLVT
+1849 
-1863 SGEGENLEA
+1863 
-1872 LIQALRNRTASQIDT
+1872 
-1887 VEEIQALLEG
+1887 
-1897 SNGALDKI
+1897 
-1905 IAYASDS
+1905 
-1912 LLNPA
+1912 
-1917 PTLADY
+1917 
-1923 TATGITAGSGAVAI
+1923 
-1937 NVNNLASINASVAK
+1937 
-1951 LNGPDVNSRSKLRNV
+1951 
-1966 VQAYNLILTAAD
+1966 
-1978 GTAGDGSGNALQA
+1978 
-1991 SHYSTIGVNLA
+1991 
-2002 SLARSSANSAIDAD
+2002 
-2016 KLALLNSVVGAQ
+2016 
-2028 NTVGVSTPERLENLA
+2028 
-2043 ATVSDLIRLA
+2043 
-2053 RESAD
+2053 
-2058 DPLSAQKDSTLSL
+2058 
-2071 VRLQTL
+2071 
-2077 GLGVITNEAT
+2077 
-2087 RSAFL
+2087 
-2092 NAVQFKGNSV
+2092 
-2102 DPATGAPRS
+2102 
-2111 QDNAATHDVSGV
+2111 
-2123 NSVEKLAA
+2123 
-2131 IATSYATLLAWVNNG
+2131 
-2146 GTSAPTQGDYQT
+2146 
-2158 IGIQLP
+2158 
-2164 TTNPTS
+2164 
-2170 ALLLLNSALH
+2170 H
-2180 AQPDASRI
+2180 AQPDASHI

-2236 TPENLSFVLSK
+2236 SSDNLGFVLSK
-2247 LQSLTDPGSVLVS
+2247 LQSLTDPGSLLVS
-2260 LAALQTLATAA
+2260 LAALQSLATAA

-2292 AELEAIGLTL
+2292 AELDAIGLTL

-2339 IIGAAQH
+2339 IIGAAQR
-2346 VVDSTLDHAPASPTR
+2346 VVDSTLDHAPAAPTR

-2371 LPPGEVASI
+2371 LPPGEVASV

-2385 TLLIDAIT
+2385 NLLIDAIT
-2393 ARSFSNLGI
+2393 ARSFSNLGV

-2432 LASTDL
+2432 LPSTDL

-2451 TYNNAAGTPG
+2451 AYNNAAGTPG

-2497 ILHYADETGS
+2497 ILHYADEAGS

-2522 LARFETDA
+2522 LARLETDA
-2530 TGARIALVSPDRVA
+2530 SGARIALVSPDRVA
-2544 AINAALHASGI
+2544 AINAALHAGGI

-2589 ALTGEHY
+2589 ALTG
-2596 RDIGVTI
+2596 
-2603 AGVTA
+2603 
-2608 PGGAGKD
+2608 
-2615 GAILSLFNSL
+2615 
-2625 IDSLSAADVATPARI
+2625 
-2640 EALGTTVG
+2640 
-2648 KLIGLAGQPRTQPVS
+2648 
-2663 NAPASGELARFGIQS
+2663 
-2678 LSDDERDAFIA
+2678 
-2689 VLQTKSVS
+2689 
-2697 DFDTLGEVQAL
+2697 
-2708 ATSVRAAYARVI
+2708 
-2720 AYAETNGGAA
+2720 
-2730 PTVADY
+2730 
-2736 QALAITGI
+2736 
-2744 SDNAGHRDAVNAA
+2744 
-2757 LATTA
+2757 
-2762 VKGSTV
+2762 
-2768 ARLNALQAVVD
+2768 
-2779 SYRLLL
+2779 
-2785 QQADGTADNT
+2785 
-2795 ATADLAKLEHFENIG
+2795 
-2810 VDMMLLKQL
+2810 
-2819 DGSAAGA
+2819 
-2826 TRNAVQLLSS
+2826 
-2836 LVDSRSAAAV
+2836 
-2846 DTPQELQ
+2846 
-2853 QLVSLV
+2853 
-2859 HKLALAEQGLDT
+2859 
-2871 SPLLPADFTLIGMPV
+2871 
-2886 SDAAVVAQIRAQLA
+2886 
-2900 LLPDDGSALNTWNQ
+2900 
-2914 LRTLLL
+2914 
-2920 SVTGVPTWDVV
+2920 
-2931 AGDDIINL
+2931 
-2939 AERTAGVTLSGSAG
+2939 
-2953 QNDVLTLFYPDGSV
+2953 
-2967 MKSGI
+2967 
-2972 TPHDAGGGKFTWSYM
+2972 
-2987 LTAEDWT
+2987 
-2994 KLGANSA
+2994 
-3001 DGVVRTLQLQA
+3001 
-3012 RNTSTGVDSIK
+3012 
-3023 VAHQVTIDTVAPPA
+3023 
-3037 SLVLTLEQDTGV
+3037 
-3049 SATDGITSNGK
+3049 
-3060 VKVSGMAAGAQWEYR
+3060 
-3075 IGSTGEYQAGMGDS
+3075 
-3089 FTVTAQGA
+3089 
-3097 QTASVRQFDQ
+3097 
-3107 AGNRSAA
+3107 
-3114 QTLDLNLDTQAP
+3114 
-3126 GAPVIALDSVGGTVN
+3126 
-3141 DLPVTNND
+3141 
-3149 TVKVSGLEPGAR
+3149 
-3161 LQWRL
+3161 
-3166 NRNDYADNPAWTDA
+3166 
-3180 SGTTINPI
+3180 
-3188 GLAPSQVRNVYL
+3188 
-3200 EVRQLDVAGNAGS
+3200 
-3213 VSRLGFTLDTSPPAA
+3213 
-3228 PGLSLVGARGDAA
+3228 
-3241 SGLFSNS
+3241 
-3248 GVIDIAGLEPLGRW
+3248 
-3262 EYSVNGGSSF
+3262 
-3272 VAGSGSRL
+3272 
-3280 TLPAGDGA
+3280 
-3288 KTVIVRQYDLAG
+3288 
-3300 NHTDSL
+3300 
-3306 PLAFTLDTGRP
+3306 
-3317 PAPTPA
+3317 
-3323 LRLDSGALANDGITT
+3323 
-3338 DGTVRIDNLE
+3338 
-3348 SGATWEYSLDNGTT
+3348 
-3362 WSMTGITGNTV
+3362 
-3373 SFTDNGTRRSLQVRQ
+3373 
-3388 TDRAGNVS
+3388 
-3396 DPSTKLEFTVDNTA
+3396 
-3410 PRTPR
+3410 
-3415 LALVN
+3415 
-3420 NSSGDE
+3420 
-3426 ATHLSNDGRIDVL
+3426 
-3439 DLDAGAS
+3439 
-3446 WQFSTDDGTSW
+3446 
-3457 TNGSGNRFTV
+3457 
-3467 SGDGPKR
+3467 
-3474 LLVRQTDA
+3474 
-3482 AGNTSTSSVLSME
+3482 
-3495 LDTTAPAKPG
+3495 
-3505 LPSLVA
+3505 
-3511 DSGRDGTDR
+3511 
-3520 ITSDARLQTPVASEA
+3520 
-3535 GLRFEYSFDGIAWSS
+3535 
-3550 FNQPIRGARDGGSD
+3550 
-3564 GLKKLKVSSI
+3564 
-3574 DRAGNRS
+3574 
-3581 VASDEFSFTLD
+3581 
-3592 TVAPAKLVPTLL
+3592 
-3604 KPVSG
+3604 
-3609 GSTTDGTVLIGAQEA
+3609 
-3624 GSVWEYSLDRGTTWQ
+3624 
-3639 VGTGDRIKVKGR
+3639 
-3651 DESGTDGVKSVQ
+3651 
-3663 LRQTDAAGNSSVS
+3663 
-3676 EVLEFNLLTKLDAP
+3676 
-3690 GLSVVTPVRILP
+3690 
-3702 DRTVLL
+3702 
-3708 DVGDSSVLPLGSKM
+3708 
-3722 VLEVSGRAGMT
+3722 
-3733 AIVTRDDG
+3733 
-3741 LEVGRLVLNAEG
+3741 
-3753 KGRLEV
+3753 
-3759 GRTLTLSGL
+3759 
-3768 KTVSGANTTANAVY
+3768 
-3782 ELVQSGDTIFR
+3782 
-3793 LRNTSPAYFGAE
+3793 
-3805 FSENGV
+3805 
-3811 PLVDM
+3811 
-3816 SKPVYRTGPADSD
+3816 
-3829 WYVWSAQGGGY
+3829 
-3840 IISRRGNSGEWYREA
+3840 
-3855 PSSQPAQT
+3855 
-3863 PEAVKNWVA
+3863 
-3872 VNRSASLVAEEQLH
+3872 
-3886 NSGASSHQRTLE
+3886 
-3898 GVGVVNSNGWR
+3898 
-3909 ETPWT
+3909 
-3914 YKAIQQSN
+3914 
-3922 PDNRSEPTEVKVR
+3922 
-3935 MFTTTPSALDLDA
+3935 
-3948 ATSGVQGNLVLPATR
+3948 
-3963 SELLGGLSLFA
+3963 
-3974 SPAAPAGNATRSIEL
+3974 
-3989 VFNNKSPAGNQ
+3989 
-4000 LISNNDLLILD
+4000 
-4011 GTEVRMNAAHAK
+4011 
-4023 VGNLTVG
+4023 
-4030 GVGDVSYETVVN
+4030 
-4042 EDRTTTLTIS
+4042 
-4052 KTSGGAFTGA
+4052 
-4062 EIRSVLSAI
+4062 
-4071 KLRNSLDLATGFDQ
+4071 
-4085 RTIDVK
+4085 
-4091 LIDDTGRRSFDNARV
+4091 
-4106 TVQVEGYGLQ
+4106 
-4116 VDLNDTVA
+4116 
-4124 GIQRTSKRYLNSEFV
+4124 
-4139 STGGLTEGTPFVRTV
+4139 
-4154 AAPTGTPE
+4154 
-4162 TIKLNFTG
+4162 
-4170 VDPINEMIYSTD
+4170 
-4182 AKSEIR
+4182 
-4188 SGGQVVYFGSIAGV
+4188 
-4202 YGLFW
+4202 
-4207 WSPHNGEV
+4207 
-4215 QIRKSSTANFTGE
+4215 
-4228 EVKRIVEGVRMV
+4228 
-4240 TTTRNDIE
+4240 
-4248 RSMEITLVGPGS
+4248 
-4260 ALGATSRATL
+4260 
-4270 VVDTRAPDLDLDAS
+4270 
-4284 QAGNQATV
+4284 
-4292 TTIVPR
+4292 
-4298 NQTSDGVKLF
+4298 
-4308 KGEVTAP
+4308 
-4315 VAGDTAKVVLTL
+4315 
-4327 PVPAGTSPAGS
+4327 
-4338 EKIVLSTDKRF
+4338 
-4349 PTTTDFNITGSIGGV
+4349 
-4364 DGLAIRYTAA
+4364 
-4374 TRELSISRQDGASLP
+4374 
-4389 GSQVKAILEG
+4389 
-4399 IRYSFPP
+4399 
-4406 NPDLSSGLNNEHRFE
+4406 
-4421 IALVDQAGNTS
+4421 
-4432 KGRVDMSTLRTT
+4432 
-4444 PASLAVSV
+4444 
-4452 VDGQFGYG
+4452 
-4460 LIKMSNVFGSSTAP
+4460 
-4474 LTFPA
+4474 
-4479 VLTKNEQAIPTLP
+4479 
-4492 AGFTAASLLQAIRG
+4492 
-4506 ISAEWGGKG
+4506 
-4515 VSGDGNTSIGSL
+4515 DGNTSIGSL

-4536 GTGTTSFSL
+4536 GASTTFSL

-4583 RNGVD
+4583 RNSVD
-4588 QYKLSPDLETGL
+4588 QYKVNPDLETGL

-4713 GVRGSKQSASEAQ
+4713 GVRGNKQSASEAQ

-4869 TGAGDDRI
+4869 TGAGDDKI

-4904 FGQIVNPDFVKN
+4904 FGQILNQDFVKN

-4943 HLTLQGVQYNPSTI
+4943 HLTLQGVQYNPSMI

>member
-139 EETAASPDTEEAR
+139 EETAASPDTDEAR
-152 PAEALAGNDGSG
+152 PAETLAGNDGSG
-164 GSRSGDSGGSDITAS
+164 GSRSGDSGGSDLTAR
-179 KFTSGKGSSSSL
+179 KFTSGKGSNSSL

-234 GAAAPGTGSGS
+234 GSAAGSGNGS
-245 GTGAGIAA
+245 GAGAGVAA

-305 AIRDNTPGLA
+305 AIRDNTPGVA

-337 ALADGSNQVINVTAL
+337 ALADGSNQIINVTAL

-485 LNARANDPTSS
+485 LNARANDPARSQG
-496 PKERDDARK
+496 ERDHARR
-505 LFDQLQKLPNGS
+505 LYDQLQKLPNGS

-555 VILDQEALGNGGLAV
+555 VILNQEALGNGGLAV

-619 KQMTREQPVTAQ
+619 KQVTREQPVTAQ

-722 VATAKSADG
+722 VATAKGADG

-744 VVESVDSGGQVHY
+744 AVERIDSGGQVHY
-757 LARNLVSKDGPVWVK
+757 LARNLVSTDGPVWVK

-789 RELDTPL
+789 RELDNPL

-803 APVKVQ
+803 APIKVQ

-1037 GLTDLVDSTVVAAN
+1037 GLTALVDSTIVAAN

-1093 ALKTLPAARSNSIA
+1093 ALKTLPAALSNSIA

-1128 NTTDANLPDADT
+1128 NTTDANLPDAAT

-1193 NLASPLT
+1193 NLAVPLT

-1212 TTENVGRLAGQL
+1212 TAENVGRLAGQL
-1224 RAVPQSLIDSGKV
+1224 LAVPQSLIDSGKV
-1237 SGVVDTLAEIR
+1237 SGVVDTLAELR

-1267 ITPIDPATPTLAEP
+1267 ITPIDPAIPALTEP
-1281 TLAQYAHPDLAA
+1281 TLAQYAHPDLVA

-1322 KVAGLVKSYTLIL
+1322 KVAGLVKSYTVIL

-1342 SGTPATLPTEADF
+1342 NGTPATLPTEADF

-1453 DGSEVNTTATL
+1453 DGSEVNTPATL

-1629 TLQTLLAKLGVTGL
+1629 TLQPLLAKLGVTGL
-1643 QPDSMPAVLAVLKAS
+1643 QPESMPAVLAVLKAS

-1665 DTLAKLQTLATS
+1665 DTLAKLQALATS
-1677 TSTAQNR
+1677 TSLAQNR
-1684 IHAYADDANQP
+1684 IHAYADDASQP
-1695 APVLA
+1695 TPALA
-1700 DYTGT
+1700 DYAGT
-1705 GVTGADMVGVNALNS
+1705 GVTGAEAIGVNALNS

-1838 STLDAAGRQKW
+1838 STLDADGRQKW
-1849 AEAAILLGVRNLVT
+1849 AQAANLLGVRNLVT

-1966 VQAYNLILTAAD
+1966 VQAYNLILDAAD
-1978 GTAGDGSGNALQA
+1978 GATGDASGNALQA
-1991 SHYSTIGVNLA
+1991 SHYATIGVNLA
-2002 SLARSSANSAIDAD
+2002 SLARSSANSAIDVD
-2016 KLALLNSVVGAQ
+2016 KLALFNSVVGAQ
-2028 NTVGVSTPERLENLA
+2028 NKVGVSTPERLESLA

-2071 VRLQTL
+2071 ARLQTL
-2077 GLGVITNEAT
+2077 GLGAITNEAT

-2111 QDNAATHDVSGV
+2111 LDNAATHDVSGV

-2146 GTSAPTQGDYQT
+2146 GTSTPTQGDYQT

-2195 RMALVVEQLMKAG
+2195 RMALVVEQLMQAG

-2236 TPENLSFVLSK
+2236 SSDNLGFVLSK

-2279 KLAQDNTGALATA
+2279 KLAQDNAGALATA

-2339 IIGAAQH
+2339 IIGAAQR
-2346 VVDSTLDHAPASPTR
+2346 VVDSTLDHAPAAPSR
-2361 PIPADLIALG
+2361 PLPADLIALG
-2371 LPPGEVASI
+2371 LPPGDVASI

-2474 GSEVGSLAALQTLAS
+2474 GSEVSSLAALQTLAS

-2513 TAEDYRAIG
+2513 TADDYRAIG
-2522 LARFETDA
+2522 LARLETDA
-2530 TGARIALVSPDRVA
+2530 TGARIALVSPERVA

-2555 GPDKADTPAG
+2555 GPDRADTPAG

-2589 ALTGEHY
+2589 TLTGEHY

-2608 PGGAGKD
+2608 PSGGGRD

-2640 EALGTTVG
+2640 EALGATVG

-2689 VLQTKSVS
+2689 VLQTKTVS

-2762 VKGSTV
+2762 VKGNTI

-2810 VDMMLLKQL
+2810 VDMALLKQL

-2886 SDAAVVAQIRAQLA
+2886 SNAAVVAQIRAQLA
-2900 LLPDDGSALNTWNQ
+2900 LLPDDGSGLNTWNQ

-2953 QNDVLTLFYPDGSV
+2953 QTDVLTLFYPDGSV

-2972 TPHDAGGGKFTWSYM
+2972 TPHDAGGGKFTWSYT

-2994 KLGANSA
+2994 RLGANSA
-3001 DGVVRTLQLQA
+3001 DSVEHTLQLQA
-3012 RNTSTGVDSIK
+3012 RNTSTGVNSIK
-3023 VAHQVTIDTVAPPA
+3023 VEHRFTIDTVAPPA
-3037 SLVLTLEQDTGV
+3037 NLVLTLEQDTGV

-3060 VKVSGMAAGAQWEYR
+3060 VKVTGVAIDGQWEYR
-3075 IGSTGEYQAGMGDS
+3075 IGSASDYQTGMGDS

-3097 QTASVRQFDQ
+3097 QTVSVRQFDR

-3114 QTLDLNLDTQAP
+3114 QTLDLTLDSQAP
-3126 GAPVIALDSVGGTVN
+3126 AAPVIALDSVGGTVN

-3188 GLAPSQVRNVYL
+3188 GLAANQVRNVYL
-3200 EVRQLDVAGNAGS
+3200 EVRQLDKADNASGVA
-3213 VSRLGFTLDTSPPAA
+3213 RLGFTLDTLPPAA
-3228 PGLSLVGARGDAA
+3228 PGLTLAGARGDAA

-3262 EYSVNGGSSF
+3262 EYSLNGGSSF

-3300 NHTDSL
+3300 NHTDSP

-3317 PAPTPA
+3317 PAPTPV

-3348 SGATWEYSLDNGTT
+3348 AGAIWEYSLDNGTT
-3362 WSMTGITGNTV
+3362 WSTTGITGNTV

-3396 DPSTKLEFTVDNTA
+3396 DPSAKLEFTVDNTP

-3415 LALVN
+3415 LAMVN

-3426 ATHLSNDGRIDVL
+3426 ASHLSNDGRIDVL
-3439 DLDAGAS
+3439 DLDPETT
-3446 WQFSTDDGTSW
+3446 WQYSTDGGSTW

-3467 SGDGPKR
+3467 SGDGAKR
-3474 LLVRQTDA
+3474 LQVRQTDA
-3482 AGNTSTSSVLSME
+3482 AGNTSISSVLSMQ
-3495 LDTTAPAKPG
+3495 LDAAAPGKPG
-3505 LPSLVA
+3505 RPSLVA
-3511 DSGRDGTDR
+3511 DTGRDGTDR
-3520 ITSDARLQTPVASEA
+3520 TTSDARLQAPAATEA
-3535 GLRFEYSFDGIAWSS
+3535 DLRFEYSLDGIAWSS
-3550 FNQPIRGARDGGSD
+3550 FNQPIRGTRDGGSD
-3564 GLKKLKVSSI
+3564 GDKTVKVRSI

-3581 VASDEFSFTLD
+3581 DASDEFRFTLD

-3609 GSTTDGTVLIGAQEA
+3609 GSTTDGTILIGTQEA
-3624 GSVWEYSLDRGTTWQ
+3624 GSVWEYSLDRGATWQ
-3639 VGTGDRIKVKGR
+3639 VGSGDRIKIKGR
-3651 DESGTDGVKSVQ
+3651 DEGSTDGVKSVQ
-3663 LRQTDAAGNSSVS
+3663 LRQTDAAGNASVS
-3676 EVLEFNLLTKLDAP
+3676 EVLEFNLQTKLDAP
-3690 GLSVVTPVRILP
+3690 GVTVLNTIRTLP
-3702 DRTVLL
+3702 DGTALL
-3708 DVGDSSVLPLGSKM
+3708 DAADTAPSAGNKM

-3733 AIVTRDDG
+3733 AIISRDDG
-3741 LEVGRLVLNAEG
+3741 SEVGRTILDASG
-3753 KGRLEV
+3753 KGRVEV
-3759 GRTLTLSGL
+3759 GRTLTIAGF
-3768 KTVSGANTTANAVY
+3768 KTVTGANTTANAVY
-3782 ELVQSGDTIFR
+3782 QLVHSTEAIVK
-3793 LRNTSPAYFGAE
+3793 LRGATPYFSAA
-3805 FSENGV
+3805 FSESGMPV
-3811 PLVDM
+3811 VDM
-3816 SKPVYRTGPADSD
+3816 SKPIYRTGTGDTD
-3829 WYVWSAQGGGY
+3829 WYVWSALGGGY
-3840 IISRRGNSGEWYREA
+3840 VISRRGDSSEWYREA
-3855 PSSQPAQT
+3855 PSSQPALT
-3863 PEAVKNWVA
+3863 PEAVKSWVA
-3872 VNRSASLVAEEQLH
+3872 VDRSASLVAEEQLR
-3886 NSGASSHQRTLE
+3886 NSGVSSHQRTLG
-3898 GVGVVNSNGWR
+3898 GVSLVNANGWS

-3914 YKAIQQSN
+3914 YKAVQQSS
-3922 PDNRSEPTEVKVR
+3922 PENRSDPAQIKVS
-3935 MFTTTPSALDLDA
+3935 MSTTTPSALDLDA
-3948 ATSGVQGNLVLPATR
+3948 GTTGVQSSVRLSATR
-3963 SELLGGLSLFA
+3963 TELLNGLPLLGA
-3974 SPAAPAGNATRSIEL
+3974 VAAPAGSATRTIEL
-3989 VFNNKSPAGNQ
+3989 VYNNKSLFRDRP
-4000 LISNNDLLILD
+4000 ISENDLLVLD
-4011 GTEVRMNAAHAK
+4011 GTEVRMNASHAR
-4023 VGNLTVG
+4023 VDNLTVG
-4030 GVGDVSYETVVN
+4030 GVSGVTCEATKTTNNV
-4042 EDRTTTLTIS
+4042 TTLTLS
-4052 KTSGGAFTGA
+4052 KTSGAALTGA
-4062 EIRSVLSAI
+4062 EVQKILATI
-4071 KLRNSLDLATGFDQ
+4071 KLRNSLDLATTFEP
-4085 RTIDVK
+4085 RTLEVN
-4091 LIDDTGRRSFDNARV
+4091 LIDQGGRRSYDTARV
-4106 TVQVEGYGLQ
+4106 TIQSEGYGLQ
-4116 VDLNDTVA
+4116 VDLNASLA
-4124 GIQRTSKRYLNSEFV
+4124 GVQRSSTRYLNSQFV
-4139 STGGLTEGTPFVRTV
+4139 STNGLTEGTPFVRDMV
-4154 AAPTGTPE
+4154 APTGTPQ
-4162 TIKLNFTG
+4162 TIKLNFFG
-4170 VDPINEMIYSTD
+4170 VHPINEMIYSTD
-4182 AKSEIR
+4182 ARVEIR
-4188 SGGQVVYFGSIAGV
+4188 AGGVPAYFGSIADV
-4202 YGLFW
+4202 YGLLW
-4207 WSPHNGEV
+4207 WSPSEGEV
-4215 QIRKSSTANFTGE
+4215 RIMKTSGANFTGE
-4228 EVKRIVEGVRMV
+4228 EVKRILEGSRMV
-4240 TTTRNDIE
+4240 TTARNNVQ
-4248 RSMEITLVGPGS
+4248 RSVDITLLGPEDAVGS
-4260 ALGATSRATL
+4260 TSRATL
-4270 VVDTRAPDLDLDAS
+4270 IVDTRAPDLDLDAS

-4292 TTIVPR
+4292 NTIVPR
-4298 NQTSDGVKLF
+4298 NQANDGVKLF

-4338 EKIVLSTDKRF
+4338 EKIILNTDNRL
-4349 PTTTDFNITGSIGGV
+4349 PTTTDFNVTGSIGGV

-4374 TRELSISRQDGASLP
+4374 TRELSISRQNGASLP

-4432 KGRVDMSTLRTT
+4432 KGRVDMSTLKTT
-4444 PASLAVSV
+4444 PASLTVSV

-4460 LIKMSNVFGSSTAP
+4460 LIKMSNVFGAPVAP
-4474 LTFPA
+4474 LSFPA
-4479 VLTKNEQAIPTLP
+4479 VLTKSEEAIPTLP

-4536 GTGTTSFSL
+4536 GSGATSFSL

-4560 LGLKPAATAGL
+4560 LGLKPATAGGRD
-4571 NNVALEMLGGFK
+4571 NVTLEMLGGFK

-4588 QYKLSPDLETGL
+4588 QHKVQPDLETGL

-4606 NIGLLYQLSVANTSS
+4606 NIGLLYQLSVVNTSS
-4621 RPVIRVRFDSSN
+4621 RPVIHVRFDSSN

-4665 VDVAVFQSLSAGKHD
+4665 VDVAVFQSLSAGRHD

-4781 FEDVGAGSFA
+4781 FEDVGAGSFS

-4836 AQAGTSIVGGNGN
+4836 AQAGTSIVGSNGN
-4849 DELVLGAAADPEIVG
+4849 DELVVGAAADPEATG
-4864 GIRVQ
+4864 GILVQ

-4883 KTSGLKATVTDFT
+4883 KTSALRATVTDFT

-4904 FGQIVNPDFVKN
+4904 FGQIVNQDFVKN
-4916 YVTASDLNGSTQL
+4916 FVTASDLNGSTQL
-4929 QIDLDGAGAGKLYY
+4929 QIDLDGAGAGRLYY